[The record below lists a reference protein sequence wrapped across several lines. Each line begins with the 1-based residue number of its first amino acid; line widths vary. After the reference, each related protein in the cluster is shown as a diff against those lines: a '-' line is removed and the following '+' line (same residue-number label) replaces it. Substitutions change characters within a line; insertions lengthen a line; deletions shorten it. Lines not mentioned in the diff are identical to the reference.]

1 MDFFYFIQEL
11 ILLRISGRFAY
22 SDYYVYCF
30 LGKSLTAALV
40 YQIIVLQ
47 NLLFFEKICPLYV
60 LLIFTKL
67 PACTLCNPAH
77 IEIIFLLTIVKI
89 MFVQSFVSKNWFR
102 LPLLLLV
109 EKSEGCICNFPSCML
124 YSILHTLLTFE
135 KFPSC
140 TLYFVCTI
148 IW

>member
-67 PACTLCNPAH
+67 PA
-77 IEIIFLLTIVKI
+77 
-89 MFVQSFVSKNWFR
+89 S
-102 LPLLLLV
+102 
-109 EKSEGCICNFPSCML
+109 
-124 YSILHTLLTFE
+124 TLLFHPALIVD
-135 KFPSC
+135 FWI
-140 TLYFVCTI
+140 L
-148 IW
+148 